1 MSPEVQAEIERRR
14 GGGHTLDAEFRAR
27 LQPHLGH
34 DLGDVRLHT
43 DSHADALSRAL
54 SARAFTVGSDIFF
67 RSGAYRPGTYVGDR
81 LIAHE
86 LAHVVQQT
94 AMNSGSLLDGGSSDP
109 WESDANTAADAVV
122 STVWPAGSVAGESAP
137 SSGAGQRLQAAERTA
152 GHRPLVAHLQGRPG
166 HPVLQRDAQATP
178 VQREDRPRRKV
189 RTSKR
194 LTDVEAKVK
203 RLENKIRALG
213 HLDAFRDAVLAR
225 AEGWENAVIDLGS
238 AYSKAARKHIGA
250 VEEKKKV
257 DAIESQVMFSVLTI
271 VTAGALAW
279 VSSAVQAGKIISK
292 EMLDEHKMLFDV
304 LKDTVGAAGGEVF
317 SANGPGVAQRVPTP
331 AQVAVSEDP
340 FEFQNQRL
348 ARVKANTKTAYLYF
362 EAWDDALLVFSD
374 EWWDKY
380 DEKQQ
385 INAYAD
391 WRKMAGLLATDA
403 NLQPVEY
410 MAAEIER
417 GFWKMW
423 IPSLRQKQVTYG
435 SKVPYTHLVYTSPG
449 SAIEKRWDELGIT
462 TVSGVGDFG
471 WWTSHAELDKVVEW
485 ANSYRVKA
493 FISGT

>member
-1 MSPEVQAEIERRR
+1 
-14 GGGHTLDAEFRAR
+14 
-27 LQPHLGH
+27 
-34 DLGDVRLHT
+34 
-43 DSHADALSRAL
+43 
-54 SARAFTVGSDIFF
+54 
-67 RSGAYRPGTYVGDR
+67 
-81 LIAHE
+81 
-86 LAHVVQQT
+86 
-94 AMNSGSLLDGGSSDP
+94 MNSGSLLDSGTSDP

-137 SSGAGQRLQAAERTA
+137 SSGAGQQLQAAEQTA
-152 GHRPLVAHLQGRPG
+152 GHRPLVALLQSRPG
-166 HPVLQRDAQATP
+166 HPVLQRDAEATP
-178 VQREDRPRRKV
+178 VQREDRPGGKV

-194 LTDVEAKVK
+194 LTDLEAKVK
-203 RLENKIRALG
+203 RLENKDRASR

-225 AEGWENAVIDLGS
+225 AEGWEKAVINLGS
-238 AYSKAARKHIGA
+238 AYSIAAKNHIDA
-250 VEEKKKV
+250 VEAKKKV
-257 DAIESQVMFSVLTI
+257 DAIKSQVMFSVLTI

-279 VSSAVQAGKIISK
+279 VSGAVEAGKIISK
-292 EMLDEHKMLFDV
+292 QMLNDHKMLVDV
-304 LKDTVGAAGGEVF
+304 LQATVEAAGGEVF

-340 FEFQNQRL
+340 LVFQNQRL
-348 ARVKANTKTAYLYF
+348 ARVKTSKQTAYLYF
-362 EAWDDALLVFSD
+362 KAMDDALLEWSD

-380 DEKQQ
+380 DEQQQ
-385 INAYAD
+385 INAYAEWLKVAD
-391 WRKMAGLLATDA
+391 LLAADD
-403 NLQPVEY
+403 NLPSIEY

-423 IPSLRQKQVTYG
+423 IPSLRSKEETWG
-435 SKVPYTHLVYTSPG
+435 SKAGPHTYFSYISPG